1 MGAAPAYPQA
11 LTTTTTTTISTSTS
25 TQSFNYINPNA
36 PLRTMPLNPAPP
48 GHPPRSAGN
57 ASLESEG
64 SVVGEDTGEYTT
76 ALPDMAIK
84 DKSSKEKKGG
94 FRGVLP
100 FRGKKD
106 KKDRKDSYKK
116 DKERKDKGKEKERRD
131 ENRSPERGGSSLG
144 RYDEGKGRGE
154 KDRDEEF

>member
-1 MGAAPAYPQA
+1 M
-11 LTTTTTTTISTSTS
+11 
-25 TQSFNYINPNA
+25 
-36 PLRTMPLNPAPP
+36 
-48 GHPPRSAGN
+48 
-57 ASLESEG
+57 ESES
-64 SVVGEDTGEYTT
+64 SVIGEDTGEYTT

-116 DKERKDKGKEKERRD
+116 DKDREKKDKGKERRD
-131 ENRSPERGGSSLG
+131 ENRSPERGGSEMG
-144 RYDEGKGRGE
+144 MRE
-154 KDRDEEF
+154 KERDEEF